1 MSRIM
6 IPIDHK
12 WRDLPGNVYAG
23 ILLENMVHKVKYVRI
38 GLEKY
43 YIPSFKPDL
52 LLLVHLYDKERQIF
66 AREMSDAGIKIVLAP
81 TEGIPTLDEYRP
93 FAAGISCDL
102 SSVDLHFSWNQT
114 MADLINENPTI
125 ERKKIEVIGVN
136 RFDFYHKPLSTLLK
150 SKINF
155 CRENNFDSSLPIITF
170 ATNFTQASF
179 YTKQQD
185 FMEKDAEKLGY
196 KKIMDEMHGGPREIA
211 KKDYKSREILL
222 NAFID
227 LVRTKKNVNFIL
239 KTHPS
244 EDHQYY
250 KEKIK
255 TALGSDIK
263 RVAIITTAYIW
274 DVLNVTDILLKR
286 SCTTGVEAWMLGLPT
301 IEMKLNPEEWYF
313 SEEHAS
319 GSDVVNTY
327 SKLELLIDDYL
338 NGKLVDQSLL
348 DARKKFITKWCF
360 NNDGN
365 ATKKM
370 VGLIDVIL
378 KEKQPKR
385 IKKLRFKNYLFY
397 KLLLVGDYFIHDIR
411 VYGFLNTIRKRYI
424 DKLGR
429 DDKFFHEQDIKL
441 WKKKINSVLDSQ

>member
-1 MSRIM
+1 M

-12 WRDLPGNVYAG
+12 WRDLPGNVYVG
-23 ILLENMVHKVKYVRI
+23 ILLEKMGHQVKYVRI

-52 LLLVHLYDKERQIF
+52 LLLVHLYDKERQFF
-66 AREMSDAGIKIVLAP
+66 AQEMSDLGIKIVLAP
-81 TEGIPTLDEYRP
+81 TEGIPTLDKYRP
-93 FAAGISCDL
+93 FAAGIDCDL
-102 SSVDLHFSWNQT
+102 SSVDLHFAWNHT
-114 MADLINENPTI
+114 MADLINENTTI
-125 ERKKIEVIGVN
+125 EKNKIHVIGVN
-136 RFDFYHKPLSTLLK
+136 RFDFYHPPLNSLLK
-150 SKINF
+150 SKKEF
-155 CRENNFDSSLPIITF
+155 CSVNKMNSELPIITF

-196 KKIMDEMHGGPREIA
+196 KKIMDEMHGGPRKIA
-211 KKDYKSREILL
+211 KKDYKSRELL
-222 NAFID
+222 INAFIK
-227 LVRTKKNVNFIL
+227 LVQSKEHVNFIL

-250 KEKIK
+250 KDKLK
-255 TALGSDIK
+255 VALGADIN

-274 DVLNVTDILLKR
+274 DILNVTDVLLKR

-319 GSDVVNTY
+319 GSDVVSTY
-327 SKLELLIDDYL
+327 LGLELLIDNYL
-338 NGKLVDQSLL
+338 NGKPIDQSLL
-348 DARKKFITKWCF
+348 DARKQFITKWCF

-370 VGLIDVIL
+370 VNLIDSIL
-378 KEKQPKR
+378 KENQPKK
-385 IKKLRFKNYLFY
+385 IKKLRFKDYLFH

-411 VYGFLNTIRKRYI
+411 VYGFLNTMNKCYI
-424 DKLGR
+424 DRLGR
-429 DDKFFHEQDIKL
+429 DDKFFHYSDIKI
-441 WKKKINSVLDSQ
+441 WKKKINSVLDSH